1 MLHTPINNN
10 VPSRMLLI
18 QVLDCDMS
26 VIQQSKKKRKKTIK
40 TILQPHLVHN
50 WEYFI
55 TDKYIA
61 GIILGQGFTKHN
73 PGGYGMHLE
82 VV

>member
-26 VIQQSKKKRKKTIK
+26 VIQQSKKKKKENHK
-40 TILQPHLVHN
+40 NYP
-50 WEYFI
+50 
-55 TDKYIA
+55 A
-61 GIILGQGFTKHN
+61 A
-73 PGGYGMHLE
+73 PSSA
-82 VV
+82 